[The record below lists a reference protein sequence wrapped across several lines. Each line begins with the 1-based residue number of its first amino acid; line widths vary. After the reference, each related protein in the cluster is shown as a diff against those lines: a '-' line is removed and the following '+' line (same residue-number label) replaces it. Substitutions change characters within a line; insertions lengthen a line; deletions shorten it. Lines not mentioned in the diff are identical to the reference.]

1 MTGNVIQARNIFV
14 ETNKIF
20 PWLYTQNICGRN
32 ICENLCFDDN
42 NIDLD
47 NNQGDA
53 SCAKLTCGL

>member
-32 ICENLCFDDN
+32 ICENLCLNDN

-47 NNQGDA
+47 NNIG
-53 SCAKLTCGL
+53 